1 MKKSA
6 FITVLIVMMWW
17 LSMPRALGENASPH
31 AQKGGTEQT
40 ESLAISLNKAGN
52 VLLSEKQEQR
62 AADCFREAVQLCRTA
77 GDPYLEM
84 QARHGLCQ
92 ALWTLNPDSARIEL
106 ELLNRLKDSLYSKAS
121 AETLVK
127 YNAAFGNDQLQEE
140 NHFLSR
146 SHIYIIIMS
155 IMLLAVAV
163 VLVIRQ
169 HRLIALQKKRLSEDT
184 KTLGELQLQYGHQQ
198 QDGTGNAEA
207 HELLEQDKQFLTKT
221 MTVITNQ
228 IESNRVNVD
237 DLASELAMSTSQF
250 RRRLSAIT
258 GETPQGYITNIRM
271 QKARHLLD
279 TTPDMSILDV
289 AKSCGY
295 DDQSSFTRAF
305 KRFFGVTPSDYLVR
319 LLFILLLFTAT
330 VAVGAVPTN
339 KSDGKPT
346 VSRQEAIRLY
356 EASGRYYEE
365 QLYNSAVI
373 VGEQALPMLRQFGM
387 TDEVADELSILAVCT
402 SRQSDY
408 EKALRYAK
416 ECNAMDR
423 ASGDKEMISS
433 SLNTIGAIYVDAK
446 QPQEGLKYILEAL
459 QLAEEINHRARIAM
473 YCGAA
478 AETEF
483 TMNHFD
489 AALCYIER
497 AIQLEREDGRQMKLR
512 VRLSQK
518 AAILLGMKQHQE
530 ALAILDTI
538 IPYFRQE
545 GNRQSL
551 AISLNKV
558 GYTLLSMSRE
568 DSCTDAEKRRLER
581 QAVPYLREA
590 VSLCHEMGN
599 PYNEMH
605 ARDGLC
611 QALWTINPDSAR
623 LELERFDLLK
633 DSLYNNGAADLLARY
648 NAEFGH
654 TRLTDENTQAR
665 HSRAIII
672 MICIVLLA
680 GAAALVVMQRRR
692 SALQRRR
699 LNEVAMTLDELR
711 QQYENERADKQPEL
725 SARDKDFLTRTMNI
739 IAEQIETNSVNVD
752 ALASQMALSTTQFR
766 YRLKAI
772 TGETPQS
779 YITNIRMQKARHL
792 LDKASSQTTILDIAL
807 RCGYEDQGAFGRAF
821 KRFYGVTPSEYLTR
835 KE

>member
-1 MKKSA
+1 MRQLLVFLSLMLSVLPVDADEAKS
-6 FITVLIVMMWW
+6 
-17 LSMPRALGENASPH
+17 
-31 AQKGGTEQT
+31 
-40 ESLAISLNKAGN
+40 
-52 VLLSEKQEQR
+52 
-62 AADCFREAVQLCRTA
+62 
-77 GDPYLEM
+77 
-84 QARHGLCQ
+84 
-92 ALWTLNPDSARIEL
+92 DSARMEVERL
-106 ELLNRLKDSLYSKAS
+106 HRLKDSLYNKAA
-121 AETLVK
+121 AEAQAK
-127 YNAAFGNDQLQEE
+127 YNAALGNDQLEEE
-140 NHFLSR
+140 NLVVSR
-146 SHIYIIIMS
+146 SRIYIIIIS
-155 IMLLAVAV
+155 FLLLGIGCW
-163 VLVIRQ
+163 VLVRQ
-169 HRLIALQKKRLSEDT
+169 RRLIALQKKRLSEDT
-184 KTLGELQLQYGHQQ
+184 QTLEELQRHYEHQQ
-198 QDGTGNAEA
+198 QDGTVDAEA
-207 HELLEQDKQFLTKT
+207 HELSEQDKQFLNKA
-221 MTVITNQ
+221 MTIIANQ
-228 IESNRVNVD
+228 IESNSVNVD

-279 TTPDMSILDV
+279 NNSDMSILDV
-289 AKSCGY
+289 AKECGY

-305 KRFFGVTPSDYLVR
+305 KRFFGVTPSDYLTKLLLI
-319 LLFILLLFTAT
+319 LLFFTAT
-330 VAVGAVPTN
+330 MAVGAAP
-339 KSDGKPT
+339 KSDGKT
-346 VSRQEAIRLY
+346 VSKQEAIRLY

-365 QLYNSAVI
+365 QLYDSAVI
-373 VGEQALPMLRQFGM
+373 MGEQALPMLRQLGL
-387 TDEVADELSILAVCT
+387 TDEIADELSILAVCT

-408 EKALRYAK
+408 QKALRYAK

-489 AALCYIER
+489 AAQRYIER

-518 AAILLGMKQHQE
+518 ASILLGMKQHQE
-530 ALAILDTI
+530 ALAIFDTI
-538 IPYFRQE
+538 IPYFRRE

-558 GYTLLSMSRE
+558 GHTLLSMSRE
-568 DSCTDAEKRRLER
+568 EGCADAEKRRLER

-605 ARDGLC
+605 ARDGLY

-633 DSLYNNGAADLLARY
+633 DSLYNHGAADLLARY
-648 NAEFGH
+648 NAEFGN
-654 TRLTDENTQAR
+654 TKLTEENTKAR
-665 HSRAIII
+665 RSRAIILI
-672 MICIVLLA
+672 ICITLLGVGCWVL
-680 GAAALVVMQRRR
+680 VCQRRR

-711 QQYENERADKQPEL
+711 QRYENEHASKQQEL
-725 SARDKDFLTRTMNI
+725 TARDKDFLSRTMNI

-766 YRLKAI
+766 YRLKMI
-772 TGETPQS
+772 TGETPQG
-779 YITNIRMQKARHL
+779 YITNIRMQKARRL
-792 LDKASSQTTILDIAL
+792 LDNNASQTTILDIAL
-807 RCGYEDQGAFGRAF
+807 SCGYEDQGAFTRAF
-821 KRFYGVTPSEYLTR
+821 KRFYGITPSEYLSR
-835 KE
+835 NEQKGLKNVN

>member
-1 MKKSA
+1 M
-6 FITVLIVMMWW
+6 ILLWW
-17 LSMPRALGENASPH
+17 MAVPYALGEGA
-31 AQKGGTEQT
+31 EQ
-40 ESLAISLNKAGN
+40 ERRAVDSL
-52 VLLSEKQEQR
+52 
-62 AADCFREAVQLCRTA
+62 REA
-77 GDPYLEM
+77 
-84 QARHGLCQ
+84 
-92 ALWTLNPDSARIEL
+92 I
-106 ELLNRLKDSLYSKAS
+106 RLKDSLYSKVA
-121 AETLVK
+121 AEKLAK
-127 YNAAFGNDQLQEE
+127 YNAEFGNDQLQEE
-140 NHFLSR
+140 NHFVSR
-146 SHIYIIIMS
+146 SRTYIIIMS

-163 VLVIRQ
+163 GLVVRQ
-169 HRLIALQKKRLSEDT
+169 RRLIALQKARLSEDT
-184 KTLGELQLQYGHQQ
+184 KTLEELQQQYGRQQ
-198 QDGTGNAEA
+198 HGGTGHAEA
-207 HELLEQDKQFLTKT
+207 HELSEEDKLFLSKT
-221 MTVITNQ
+221 ITVITDQ

-237 DLASELAMSTSQF
+237 ELASAMAMSTSQF
-250 RRRLSAIT
+250 RRRLSAVT

-279 TTPDMSILDV
+279 TAPDMPILDV
-289 AKSCGY
+289 ARGCGY

-305 KRFFGVTPSDYLVR
+305 KRFFGVTPSDYLAR
-319 LLFILLLFTAT
+319 LILVLVFFAAT
-330 VAVGAVPTN
+330 MGIGAVTTSPR
-339 KSDGKPT
+339 T
-346 VSRQEAIRLY
+346 VSRQEAVRLY

-365 QLYNSAVI
+365 QLYDSAVI
-373 VGEQALPMLRQFGM
+373 VGEQALPMLRQLGM

-408 EKALRYAK
+408 HKALRYAK

-483 TMNHFD
+483 TINHFD
-489 AALCYIER
+489 AAQRYIER

-518 AAILLGMKQHQE
+518 AAILLGMKQHEE
-530 ALAILDTI
+530 ALAIFDTI
-538 IPYFRQE
+538 IPYFRRE

-558 GYTLLSMSRE
+558 GHTLLSMSRE
-568 DSCTDAEKRRLER
+568 DGCSEAEKHRLER

-590 VSLCHEMGN
+590 VALCHEMGN

-605 ARDGLC
+605 ARDGLY
-611 QALWTINPDSAR
+611 QALWTISPDSAR
-623 LELERFDLLK
+623 LELERFDLLR

-648 NAEFGH
+648 NAEFGN
-654 TRLTDENTQAR
+654 TRLTEENTKAHR
-665 HSRAIII
+665 SRAIIFI
-672 MICIVLLA
+672 VCIAVLA
-680 GAAALVVMQRRR
+680 VAAVLVVKLRRR
-692 SALQRRR
+692 AALQRRR

-711 QQYENERADKQPEL
+711 QRYENERADKQQEL

-752 ALASQMALSTTQFR
+752 ALAAQMALSTSQFR
-766 YRLKAI
+766 YRLKTI

-779 YITNIRMQKARHL
+779 YITNIRMQKARQQ
-792 LDKASSQTTILDIAL
+792 LDNISPKTTILDIAL
-807 RCGYEDQGAFGRAF
+807 SCGYEDQGAFGRAF
-821 KRFYGVTPSEYLTR
+821 KRFFGVTPSEYLVR
-835 KE
+835 NEEKKV

>member
-1 MKKSA
+1 MKKST
-6 FITVLIVMMWW
+6 FIIVSIIMIWC
-17 LSMPRALGENASPH
+17 LSIPRAFGETD
-31 AQKGGTEQT
+31 G
-40 ESLAISLNKAGN
+40 
-52 VLLSEKQEQR
+52 
-62 AADCFREAVQLCRTA
+62 
-77 GDPYLEM
+77 
-84 QARHGLCQ
+84 
-92 ALWTLNPDSARIEL
+92 PDSARMEVERL
-106 ELLNRLKDSLYSKAS
+106 HRLKDSLYNKAS
-121 AETLVK
+121 AEAQAK
-127 YNAAFGNDQLQEE
+127 YNAEFGNDQLQEE
-140 NHFLSR
+140 NHFVSR
-146 SHIYIIIMS
+146 SRIYIIIMC
-155 IMLLAVAV
+155 ILLLGVGGW
-163 VLVIRQ
+163 VLVRQ
-169 HRLIALQKKRLSEDT
+169 RRLIALQKKRLSEDT
-184 KTLGELQLQYGHQQ
+184 KTLEELQLQYGHQQ
-198 QDGTGNAEA
+198 QDGTGNNAKA
-207 HELLEQDKQFLTKT
+207 HELSEQDKQFLNKT
-221 MTVITNQ
+221 MTIITNQ
-228 IESNRVNVD
+228 IESNNVNVD
-237 DLASELAMSTSQF
+237 ELASQLAMSTSQF
-250 RRRLSAIT
+250 RRRLLATT

-271 QKARHLLD
+271 QKARYLLD
-279 TTPDMSILDV
+279 TTPDMTILDV
-289 AKSCGY
+289 AKGCGY
-295 DDQSSFTRAF
+295 NDQSSFTRAF
-305 KRFFGVTPSDYLVR
+305 KRFFGVTPSDYLAKI
-319 LLFILLLFTAT
+319 LLVLLLFAAT
-330 VAVGAVPTN
+330 STIGAVSTK

-346 VSRQEAIRLY
+346 INRQEAVRLY
-356 EASGRYYEE
+356 EASGSYYEE
-365 QLYNSAVI
+365 QLYDSAVI
-373 VGEQALPMLRQFGM
+373 VGEQALPMLRQLGM

-408 EKALRYAK
+408 QKALRYAK

-459 QLAEEINHRARIAM
+459 QLVEEINHRARIAM

-489 AALCYIER
+489 AAQRYIER
-497 AIQLEREDGRQMKLR
+497 AIRLEREDGRQMKLR

-518 AAILLGMKQHQE
+518 AAILLGMKQYQE
-530 ALAILDTI
+530 ALAIFDTI
-538 IPYFRQE
+538 IPYFRRE

-558 GYTLLSMSRE
+558 GHTLLSMSRE
-568 DSCTDAEKRRLER
+568 EGCDDAEKQRLER

-605 ARDGLC
+605 ARDGLY

-648 NAEFGH
+648 NAEFGN
-654 TRLTDENTQAR
+654 TKLTEENTKAR

-672 MICIVLLA
+672 IICIILLSVAVVL
-680 GAAALVVMQRRR
+680 VMIQRRR

-711 QQYENERADKQPEL
+711 QRYEKMCADKQQEL

-766 YRLKAI
+766 YHLKAI
-772 TGETPQS
+772 TGETPQG

-792 LDKASSQTTILDIAL
+792 LDNNSPQTTVLDIAL
-807 RCGYEDQGAFGRAF
+807 SCGYEDQGAFTRAF
-821 KRFYGVTPSEYLTR
+821 KRFYGITPSEYLTR
-835 KE
+835 NEEKV

>member
-1 MKKSA
+1 MKKL
-6 FITVLIVMMWW
+6 FLMILLWW
-17 LSMPRALGENASPH
+17 MAVPYALGEGA
-31 AQKGGTEQT
+31 EQ
-40 ESLAISLNKAGN
+40 ERRAVDSL
-52 VLLSEKQEQR
+52 
-62 AADCFREAVQLCRTA
+62 REA
-77 GDPYLEM
+77 
-84 QARHGLCQ
+84 
-92 ALWTLNPDSARIEL
+92 I
-106 ELLNRLKDSLYSKAS
+106 RLKDSLYGKVA
-121 AETLVK
+121 AEKLAK
-127 YNAAFGNDQLQEE
+127 YNAEFGNDQLQEE
-140 NHFLSR
+140 NHFVSR
-146 SHIYIIIMS
+146 SRTYIIIMS

-163 VLVIRQ
+163 GLVVRQ
-169 HRLIALQKKRLSEDT
+169 RRLIALQKARLSEDT
-184 KTLGELQLQYGHQQ
+184 KTLEELQQQYGRQQ
-198 QDGTGNAEA
+198 HGGTGHAEA
-207 HELLEQDKQFLTKT
+207 HELSEEDKLFLSKT
-221 MTVITNQ
+221 ITVITDQ

-237 DLASELAMSTSQF
+237 ELASALAMSTSQF
-250 RRRLSAIT
+250 RRRLSTVT

-279 TTPDMSILDV
+279 TAPDMPILDV
-289 AKSCGY
+289 ARGCGY

-305 KRFFGVTPSDYLVR
+305 KRFFGVTPSDYLAR
-319 LLFILLLFTAT
+319 LILVLVFFAAT
-330 VAVGAVPTN
+330 MGVEAVTTSPRT
-339 KSDGKPT
+339 D
-346 VSRQEAIRLY
+346 SRQEAVRLY

-365 QLYNSAVI
+365 QLYDSAVI
-373 VGEQALPMLRQFGM
+373 VGEQALPILRQLGM

-408 EKALRYAK
+408 HKALRYAK

-489 AALCYIER
+489 AAQRYIER

-518 AAILLGMKQHQE
+518 AAILLGMKQHEE
-530 ALAILDTI
+530 ALAIFDTI
-538 IPYFRQE
+538 IPYFRRE

-558 GYTLLSMSRE
+558 GHTLLSMSRE
-568 DSCTDAEKRRLER
+568 DGCSEAGKHRLER

-590 VSLCHEMGN
+590 VALCHEMGN

-605 ARDGLC
+605 ARDGLY
-611 QALWTINPDSAR
+611 QALWTISPDSAR
-623 LELERFDLLK
+623 LELERFDLLR

-648 NAEFGH
+648 NAEFGN
-654 TRLTDENTQAR
+654 TRLTEENTKAHR
-665 HSRAIII
+665 SRAIIFI
-672 MICIVLLA
+672 ICIAVLAVA
-680 GAAALVVMQRRR
+680 GGVVVMLRGRA
-692 SALQRRR
+692 ALQRRR
-699 LNEVAMTLDELR
+699 LSEVAMTLDELR
-711 QQYENERADKQPEL
+711 QRYENERADKQQEL

-752 ALASQMALSTTQFR
+752 ALASQMALSTSQFR

-772 TGETPQS
+772 TGETPQG

-792 LDKASSQTTILDIAL
+792 LDNNSPQTTILDIAL
-807 RCGYEDQGAFGRAF
+807 SCGYEDQGAFTRAF
-821 KRFYGVTPSEYLTR
+821 KRFYGITPSEYLTR
-835 KE
+835 NLK

>member
-1 MKKSA
+1 MYVKY
-6 FITVLIVMMWW
+6 I
-17 LSMPRALGENASPH
+17 
-31 AQKGGTEQT
+31 
-40 ESLAISLNKAGN
+40 
-52 VLLSEKQEQR
+52 KQEIADLKLLLILSLTLCVLSAR
-62 AADCFREAVQLCRTA
+62 ADEAK
-77 GDPYLEM
+77 G
-84 QARHGLCQ
+84 
-92 ALWTLNPDSARIEL
+92 DSARMEVERL
-106 ELLNRLKDSLYSKAS
+106 HRLKDSLYNKAS
-121 AETLVK
+121 AEAQAK
-127 YNAAFGNDQLQEE
+127 YNAEFGNDQLQEE
-140 NHFLSR
+140 NHFVSR
-146 SHIYIIIMS
+146 SRIYIIIIS
-155 IMLLAVAV
+155 ILLLGVGCW
-163 VLVIRQ
+163 VLVRQ
-169 HRLIALQKKRLSEDT
+169 RRLIALQKRRLSEDT
-184 KTLGELQLQYGHQQ
+184 KTLEELQLQYGHQQ
-198 QDGTGNAEA
+198 QDGTDHAEA
-207 HELLEQDKQFLTKT
+207 HELSEQDKQFLTKT
-221 MTVITNQ
+221 MTIIANQ
-228 IESNRVNVD
+228 IESNSVNVD

-279 TTPDMSILDV
+279 TNSDMTILDV
-289 AKSCGY
+289 AQSCGY

-305 KRFFGVTPSDYLVR
+305 KRFFGVTPSDYLAK
-319 LLFILLLFTAT
+319 LLLCLLLLTGSMAI
-330 VAVGAVPTN
+330 GAAP
-339 KSDGKPT
+339 KADGK
-346 VSRQEAIRLY
+346 VNRQEAIRLY

-365 QLYNSAVI
+365 QLYDSAVI
-373 VGEQALPMLRQFGM
+373 VGEQALPMLRELQM
-387 TDEVADELSILAVCT
+387 TDEIADELSILAVCT

-408 EKALRYAK
+408 QKALRYAK

-489 AALCYIER
+489 AAQRYIER

-518 AAILLGMKQHQE
+518 ASILLGMKQYQE
-530 ALAILDTI
+530 ALAIFDTI
-538 IPYFRQE
+538 IPYFRHE

-558 GYTLLSMSRE
+558 GHTLLSMSRE
-568 DSCTDAEKRRLER
+568 DGCADAEKHRLER

-605 ARDGLC
+605 ARDGLY
-611 QALWTINPDSAR
+611 QALWTISPDSAR

-648 NAEFGH
+648 NAEFGN
-654 TRLTDENTQAR
+654 TKLTDENAQAR
-665 HSRAIII
+665 RSRAIISI
-672 MICIVLLA
+672 ICIMVL
-680 GAAALVVMQRRR
+680 GVGCWVLVCQRRR

-711 QQYENERADKQPEL
+711 QRYENVCADKQQEL

-772 TGETPQS
+772 TGETPQG

-792 LDKASSQTTILDIAL
+792 LDTNAPQTSILDIAL
-807 RCGYEDQGAFGRAF
+807 SCGYEDQGAFTRAF
-821 KRFYGVTPSEYLTR
+821 KRFFGVTPSDYLSR
-835 KE
+835 KEVKG

>member
-1 MKKSA
+1 MKKKST
-6 FITVLIVMMWW
+6 FIIVSIIMMWC
-17 LSMPRALGENASPH
+17 LSMPRAFGETDS
-31 AQKGGTEQT
+31 
-40 ESLAISLNKAGN
+40 
-52 VLLSEKQEQR
+52 
-62 AADCFREAVQLCRTA
+62 
-77 GDPYLEM
+77 
-84 QARHGLCQ
+84 
-92 ALWTLNPDSARIEL
+92 PDSARMEVERL
-106 ELLNRLKDSLYSKAS
+106 HRLKDSLYSKAS
-121 AETLVK
+121 AEAQAK
-127 YNAAFGNDQLQEE
+127 YNAEFGNDQLQEE
-140 NHFLSR
+140 NHFVRRSR
-146 SHIYIIIMS
+146 IYIIIMC
-155 IMLLAVAV
+155 ILLLGVGGW
-163 VLVIRQ
+163 VLVRQ

-184 KTLGELQLQYGHQQ
+184 KTLEELQLQYGHQQ
-198 QDGTGNAEA
+198 QDGTGNNAKA
-207 HELLEQDKQFLTKT
+207 HELSEQDKQFLNKT
-221 MTVITNQ
+221 MTIITNQ
-228 IESNRVNVD
+228 IESNNVNVD
-237 DLASELAMSTSQF
+237 ELASQLAMSTSQF
-250 RRRLSAIT
+250 RRRLLATT

-271 QKARHLLD
+271 QKARYLLD
-279 TTPDMSILDV
+279 TTPDMTILDV
-289 AKSCGY
+289 AKGCGY
-295 DDQSSFTRAF
+295 NDQSSFTRAF
-305 KRFFGVTPSDYLVR
+305 KRFFGVTPSDYLAKI
-319 LLFILLLFTAT
+319 LLVLLLFAAT
-330 VAVGAVPTN
+330 STIGAVSTK

-346 VSRQEAIRLY
+346 INRQEAVRLY
-356 EASGRYYEE
+356 EASGSYYEE
-365 QLYNSAVI
+365 QLYDSAVI
-373 VGEQALPMLRQFGM
+373 VGEQALPMLRQLGM

-408 EKALRYAK
+408 QKALRYAK

-489 AALCYIER
+489 AAQRYIER
-497 AIQLEREDGRQMKLR
+497 AIRLEREDGRQMKLR

-518 AAILLGMKQHQE
+518 AAILLGMKQYQE
-530 ALAILDTI
+530 ALAIFDTI
-538 IPYFRQE
+538 IPYFRRE

-558 GYTLLSMSRE
+558 GHTLLSMSRE
-568 DSCTDAEKRRLER
+568 DGCNDEEKHRLER

-605 ARDGLC
+605 ARDGLY
-611 QALWTINPDSAR
+611 QALWTISPDSAQ

-633 DSLYNNGAADLLARY
+633 DSLYNHGAADLLARY
-648 NAEFGH
+648 NAEFGN
-654 TRLTDENTQAR
+654 TKLTEENTKAR
-665 HSRAIII
+665 HSRTIII
-672 MICIVLLA
+672 IICFILLSVAVMLVMI
-680 GAAALVVMQRRR
+680 QRRR

-711 QQYENERADKQPEL
+711 QRYEKMCADKQQEL

-766 YRLKAI
+766 YHLKAI
-772 TGETPQS
+772 TGETPQG

-792 LDKASSQTTILDIAL
+792 LDNNSPQTTVLDIAL
-807 RCGYEDQGAFGRAF
+807 SCGYEDQGAFTRAF
-821 KRFYGVTPSEYLTR
+821 KRFYGITPSEYLTR
-835 KE
+835 NEEKV

>member
-1 MKKSA
+1 M
-6 FITVLIVMMWW
+6 
-17 LSMPRALGENASPH
+17 LS
-31 AQKGGTEQT
+31 
-40 ESLAISLNKAGN
+40 
-52 VLLSEKQEQR
+52 VLL
-62 AADCFREAVQLCRTA
+62 AYADEAKRDVTYFREAAQRFRET
-77 GDPYLEM
+77 GDPYHEM
-84 QARHGLCQ
+84 QARHELYQ

-106 ELLNRLKDSLYSKAS
+106 ERFNHLKDSLYSTAS
-121 AETLVK
+121 KEQLAK
-127 YNAAFGNDQLQEE
+127 YNAEFGNDQLQEE
-140 NHFLSR
+140 NIVVSR
-146 SHIYIIIMS
+146 SRIYIII
-155 IMLLAVAV
+155 ICILLLAVGCW
-163 VLVIRQ
+163 VLVHQR
-169 HRLIALQKKRLSEDT
+169 RLIALQKQRLSEDT
-184 KTLGELQLQYGHQQ
+184 RTLEELQRHYEHRQQESTGHA
-198 QDGTGNAEA
+198 DAD
-207 HELLEQDKQFLTKT
+207 ELSEQDKQFLTKT
-221 MTVITNQ
+221 MTIVANQ
-228 IESNRVNVD
+228 IESNSVNVD

-279 TTPDMSILDV
+279 TTPDMTILDV
-289 AKSCGY
+289 AKGCGY

-305 KRFFGVTPSDYLVR
+305 KRFFGVTPSDYLAKI
-319 LLFILLLFTAT
+319 LLILLLSTST
-330 VAVGAVPTN
+330 IAVGAESAN
-339 KSDGKPT
+339 KSDGKST

-365 QLYNSAVI
+365 QLYDSAVI
-373 VGEQALPMLRQFGM
+373 AGEQALPMLRQLSM

-408 EKALRYAK
+408 QKALRYAK

-489 AALCYIER
+489 AAQRYIER
-497 AIQLEREDGRQMKLR
+497 AIRLEREDGRQMKLR

-530 ALAILDTI
+530 ALAIFDTI
-538 IPYFRQE
+538 IPYFRRE

-558 GYTLLSMSRE
+558 GHTLLSMSRDE
-568 DSCTDAEKRRLER
+568 GCADAEKRRLER

-605 ARDGLC
+605 ARDGLY
-611 QALWTINPDSAR
+611 QALWTISPDSAR

-648 NAEFGH
+648 NAEFGN
-654 TRLTDENTQAR
+654 TQLTEENTKVHR
-665 HSRAIII
+665 SRAIILT
-672 MICIVLLA
+672 ICIALLA
-680 GAAALVVMQRRR
+680 MAVVLVVMQRRR

-711 QQYENERADKQPEL
+711 QRYENEHAGKQQEL
-725 SARDKDFLTRTMNI
+725 SARDKDFLSRTMNF

-752 ALASQMALSTTQFR
+752 ALASQMAMSTTQFR
-766 YRLKAI
+766 YRLKEI

-792 LDKASSQTTILDIAL
+792 LDNNSPQTTILDIAL
-807 RCGYEDQGAFGRAF
+807 SCGYEDQGAFTRAF
-821 KRFYGVTPSEYLTR
+821 KRFFGITPSEYLTQN
-835 KE
+835 

>member
-1 MKKSA
+1 
-6 FITVLIVMMWW
+6 MWW
-17 LSMPRALGENASPH
+17 MATPYTFGE
-31 AQKGGTEQT
+31 
-40 ESLAISLNKAGN
+40 
-52 VLLSEKQEQR
+52 
-62 AADCFREAVQLCRTA
+62 
-77 GDPYLEM
+77 
-84 QARHGLCQ
+84 
-92 ALWTLNPDSARIEL
+92 TLNPDSARMEVERL
-106 ELLNRLKDSLYSKAS
+106 HRLKDSLYYKAS
-121 AETLVK
+121 ADAQAK
-127 YNAAFGNDQLQEE
+127 YNAAFGNDRLQEE
-140 NHFLSR
+140 NRVVSR
-146 SHIYIIIMS
+146 SRTYIII
-155 IMLLAVAV
+155 ICIILLVVAAVLMV
-163 VLVIRQ
+163 RQ
-169 HRLIALQKKRLSEDT
+169 RRLIALQKKRLSVET
-184 KTLGELQLQYGHQQ
+184 QTLEELQRHYEHQQ
-198 QDGTGNAEA
+198 QDGTGNADA
-207 HELLEQDKQFLTKT
+207 DRLSEQDKQFLTKV
-221 MTVITNQ
+221 MTIIANQ

-237 DLASELAMSTSQF
+237 DLASELAMSTSLF
-250 RRRLSAIT
+250 RRRLSSIT
-258 GETPQGYITNIRM
+258 GETPQSYITNIRM

-279 TTPDMSILDV
+279 TTPAMTILDV
-289 AKSCGY
+289 AKCCGY

-305 KRFFGVTPSDYLVR
+305 KRFFGITPSDYLAK
-319 LLFILLLFTAT
+319 LLFCIMLFTAT
-330 VAVGAVPTN
+330 IAVDAAP

-346 VSRQEAIRLY
+346 VSRQEATRLY

-365 QLYNSAVI
+365 QLYDSAVI
-373 VGEQALPMLRQFGM
+373 VGEQVLPMLRQLGM
-387 TDEVADELSILAVCT
+387 TDEMADELSILAVCT

-408 EKALRYAK
+408 QKALRYAK

-489 AALCYIER
+489 AAQRYIER
-497 AIQLEREDGRQMKLR
+497 AIRLEREDGREMKLR

-530 ALAILDTI
+530 ALAIFDTI
-538 IPYFRQE
+538 IPYFRRE

-558 GYTLLSMSRE
+558 GHTLLSMSRE
-568 DSCTDAEKRRLER
+568 QGCADAEKRRLER

-605 ARDGLC
+605 ARDGLY

-633 DSLYNNGAADLLARY
+633 DSLYNHGAADLLARY
-648 NAEFGH
+648 NAEFGN
-654 TRLTDENTQAR
+654 TQLTEENTKAHR
-665 HSRAIII
+665 SRAIILA
-672 MICIVLLA
+672 ICIALLA
-680 GAAALVVMQRRR
+680 VAVALVVMQRRR

-699 LNEVAMTLDELR
+699 LEEVAMTLDELR
-711 QQYENERADKQPEL
+711 QRYEDVHADKQQEL

-752 ALASQMALSTTQFR
+752 ALASQMAMSTTQFR
-766 YRLKAI
+766 YHLKEI

-792 LDKASSQTTILDIAL
+792 LDNNSPQATILDIAMK
-807 RCGYEDQGAFGRAF
+807 CGYEDQGAFTRAF
-821 KRFYGVTPSEYLTR
+821 KRFFGVTPSEYLAR
-835 KE
+835 K